1 MSLSPR
7 PETFTTTI
15 SDSLIFGARLMSSA
29 MACADSSAG
38 IMPSVRASRAEYVP
52 ASDAEALEAT
62 TLLARTEGII
72 PALESAHAI
81 AELIKRA
88 PKMKKTDVVVVNVSG
103 RGDKDIGILRE
114 NLKLD

>member
-38 IMPSVRASRAEYVP
+38 IMPSVRASSVVASKASASEAGTYSYVLQDDAGQISTTHSISAALDYPSIGPYHPCHRGFCPSDKP
-52 ASDAEALEAT
+52 A
-62 TLLARTEGII
+62 
-72 PALESAHAI
+72 
-81 AELIKRA
+81 RA
-88 PKMKKTDVVVVNVSG
+88 PLSVDPPPPK
-103 RGDKDIGILRE
+103 
-114 NLKLD
+114 